1 MTDVKLQDWVG
12 NTLEITDTLHLS
24 VCEHMAALVGSPT
37 INANDTLPPL
47 WHWLFFHAV
56 TNSAELG
63 DDGHPAK
70 GGFLPPVSLPR
81 RMWAG
86 GRLRFFAPMR
96 VGATIRKQSRITQVT
111 QKRGKSG
118 ELCFVTVLHSFSSV
132 DGMSGAIANDRL
144 SLEDAANSGTLLME
158 EEHDIVYR
166 EAPPSK
172 PVPQLERDALRADI
186 RASAVLQTAVS
197 NDRLMITPSVGVLFR
212 YSALTFN
219 SHRIHYDRDY
229 CHSVEH
235 YAGLVFHGP
244 LTATLMAGFASTHKQ
259 QSLSSFEFRALQP
272 LLDTDQFTIDVVE
285 SEQELLLYARKLN
298 GSDAMIAKA
307 GFAPA

>member
-1 MTDVKLQDWVG
+1 
-12 NTLEITDTLHLS
+12 
-24 VCEHMAALVGSPT
+24 
-37 INANDTLPPL
+37 
-47 WHWLFFHAV
+47 
-56 TNSAELG
+56 
-63 DDGHPAK
+63 
-70 GGFLPPVSLPR
+70 
-81 RMWAG
+81 
-86 GRLRFFAPMR
+86 
-96 VGATIRKQSRITQVT
+96 
-111 QKRGKSG
+111 
-118 ELCFVTVLHSFSSV
+118 
-132 DGMSGAIANDRL
+132 
-144 SLEDAANSGTLLME
+144 ME

-166 EAPPSK
+166 EAPPSE

-229 CHSVEH
+229 CQLVEH

-259 QSLSSFEFRALQP
+259 QSLTSFEFRALQP